1 MHVVL
6 RNKINELR
14 CFVQTETSDVIA
26 VTETFID
33 MINSDLISEY
43 SIDGFKF
50 FIKNRVSRSEGG
62 VALYIAT
69 WLNPVEITPN
79 DSNIEHV
86 CVKVTGD
93 KLAFNISVT

>member
-1 MHVVL
+1 M
-6 RNKINELR
+6 R
-14 CFVQTETSDVIA
+14 CLVETEIIDVIA

-33 MINSDLISEY
+33 TTNNDFISEY

-50 FIKNRVSRSEGG
+50 FNKDRVNRRGGG

-69 WLNPVEITPN
+69 WLNPVEITPS

-86 CVKVTGD
+86 CVKVTGE
-93 KLAFNISVT
+93 KLAFNISVTYVV